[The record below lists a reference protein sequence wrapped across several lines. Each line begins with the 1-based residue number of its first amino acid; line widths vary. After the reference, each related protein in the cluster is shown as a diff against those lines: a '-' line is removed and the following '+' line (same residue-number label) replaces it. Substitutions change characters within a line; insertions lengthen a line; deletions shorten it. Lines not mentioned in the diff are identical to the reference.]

1 MVNEGTS
8 RYFVETSADICSES
22 SSERE
27 VVDMLSEVAG
37 DPEEEEL
44 PPLVFP
50 TIRPALIDTVT
61 PTKAQAEKAQALE
74 KPVSSICPLVHRSS
88 N

>member
-27 VVDMLSEVAG
+27 VVDMLSEVIG
-37 DPEEEEL
+37 DSEEEEL
-44 PPLVFP
+44 PPLVVP

-61 PTKAQAEKAQALE
+61 PTKAQAEKAQTLE
-74 KPVSSICPLVHRSS
+74 KPVSSICPLAHRSS